1 MKVDTLIK
9 FRKNK
14 LFSKIIHSILLKKG
28 IDLPSSVKLGKNVS
42 FPHNSIGTVIHPNT
56 VIEDNVKV
64 YQNVTIGH
72 ADVYKDISESRMKRI
87 IIKKGAILGAGCKIL
102 SKDEELIVG
111 KNTIIGANAVLLSS
125 TGDNEIWVGIPA
137 KKIAQKSTIT
147 KKEKKK

>member
-28 IDLPSSVKLGKNVS
+28 IDLPFSVKLGENVS

-64 YQNVTIGH
+64 YQNVTIGR
-72 ADVYKDISESRMKRI
+72 ADVYNDISESRMKRI
-87 IIKKGAILGAGCKIL
+87 IIKKSAILGAGCKIL

-125 TGDNEIWVGIPA
+125 TGDNEV
-137 KKIAQKSTIT
+137 
-147 KKEKKK
+147 